1 MKKEKYISD
10 GLLTHLESCLKGMEA
25 SPKRDHCFLAIE
37 GLKKKIARA
46 KEQRKYP
53 RAYWGVSE

>member
-10 GLLTHLESCLKGMEA
+10 GTLTHLESCLKGMEA

-53 RAYWGVSE
+53 RAYWEAS

>member
-10 GLLTHLESCLKGMEA
+10 WRLAHLESCLKGMEA

-53 RAYWGVSE
+53 RAYWEAS